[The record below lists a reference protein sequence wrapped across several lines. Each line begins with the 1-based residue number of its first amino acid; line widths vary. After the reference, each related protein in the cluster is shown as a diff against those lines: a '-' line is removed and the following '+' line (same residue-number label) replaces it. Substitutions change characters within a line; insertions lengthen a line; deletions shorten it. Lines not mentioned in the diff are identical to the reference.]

1 MAYALPQSVSLD
13 KEKEDR
19 SLLGQVG
26 EILLTQFKVAA
37 KARVDSAVPNVRSW
51 SLLSCDSCRQLEHHL
66 RACCM
71 RVQDLRTVDKH
82 LINALQLEHW
92 TYASVSFVACRPH
105 PVICGL

>member
-51 SLLSCDSCRQLEHHL
+51 APLCL
-66 RACCM
+66 
-71 RVQDLRTVDKH
+71 
-82 LINALQLEHW
+82 
-92 TYASVSFVACRPH
+92 
-105 PVICGL
+105 